1 MTYNIIKTGSQG
13 NAVVINGILLIDCG
27 VSFKALKEVYR
38 GLKIVL
44 LTHIHT
50 DHFNVA
56 TIKKLAFERPTLRFA
71 CCRWL
76 VNDLIGCGVEKKNID
91 VLEIG
96 KKHDYKLF
104 KVIPVKLYHNVPNCG
119 YKIHFGKKKM
129 IYATDTS
136 TLEGI
141 SAKGYDLYMIEANY
155 TDEEMAER
163 IKIKEENGDYP
174 YEYEVMQNHLSKAKC
189 DDFIFQNI
197 TDGEYVYLHQHI
209 KEGNNE
215 RTGFNA

>member
-13 NAVVINGILLIDCG
+13 NAVVINDIILIDCG
-27 VSFKALKEVYR
+27 VPFKVLKDVYR

-44 LTHIHT
+44 LTHKHT
-50 DHFNVA
+50 DHMNKS

-71 CCRWL
+71 CCEWL
-76 VNDLIGCGVEKKNID
+76 VNDLISCGVEKKNID

-104 KVIPVKLYHNVPNCG
+104 KLIPIKLYHNVPNCG
-119 YKIHFGKKKM
+119 YKVYFGDEKLL
-129 IYATDTS
+129 YATDTN
-136 TLEGI
+136 TLDGI
-141 SAKGYDLYMIEANY
+141 EARGYDLYMLEANY
-155 TDEEMAER
+155 TDEEMEER
-163 IKIKEENGDYP
+163 IKAKEEKDEYP

-189 DDFIFQNI
+189 DDFIYQNI

-209 KEGNNE
+209 E
-215 RTGFNA
+215 RGVAE